1 MNMDLHFKNT
11 IRQVGLAGMLCFSSI
26 TNGLAD
32 PAPDLSQLPEYLA
45 NLGAFL
51 GYNISQP
58 PTTTALSTLLGGGLV
73 AENIEQTS
81 LATLLGT
88 FLNKTIVD
96 PNSSSPQ
103 IPLNQLINTV
113 FKTAPYSTP
122 STPSSGSVTVSAS
135 INQLPYQTNP
145 VSQTILDLLTTPDF
159 SFCKLV
165 TNCSTGNTST
175 GSLTSK
181 CCNTPHTY
189 LAQIGINTLGTLP
202 PPANIADP
210 LDPNIIKQLNSNSLV
225 GPLLLSTER
234 PTSASSTSS
243 SPNSSNSNL
252 WSSMS
257 TLTAV
262 SQAQAAANFIRYAS
276 SAVAPPPQTDLS
288 TYQTLYNLAMGL
300 PTPPKATPTSSELA
314 IAKSAQAQQSLATYL
329 TNMRTIAA
337 QTSVGVANLNELL
350 TKRLPQNPSGS
361 GAPTSQA
368 LNEYVMATRRL
379 YDVTI
384 PAPTGN
390 NPSTQWVDQIN
401 AASSAT
407 VQKEIAILLSE
418 INYQLYLSRQ
428 QQDRLILTNSIML
441 FQLSRLV
448 TPPPLQP
455 PNQ

>member
-1 MNMDLHFKNT
+1 MKMDFM
-11 IRQVGLAGMLCFSSI
+11 RQVGLAGLLCFNSI
-26 TNGLAD
+26 SLCLAD
-32 PAPDLSQLPEYLA
+32 PAPDLSQLPEYLS
-45 NLGAFL
+45 NLGGFL

-58 PTTTALSTLLGGGLV
+58 PATMLSTLLGGGTS
-73 AENIEQTS
+73 AENIQQTA

-96 PNSSSPQ
+96 PNSSSPE
-103 IPLNQLINTV
+103 IPLNQLINMV
-113 FKTAPYSTP
+113 FKTTPYNTPQSTN
-122 STPSSGSVTVSAS
+122 SGSGSVTVSTA

-145 VSQTILDLLTTPDF
+145 VSQSILDLLTTPDF
-159 SFCKLV
+159 SFCQLV
-165 TNCSTGNTST
+165 TQCPASNTT
-175 GSLTSK
+175 VGSLASK
-181 CCNTPHTY
+181 CCSTPHTY
-189 LAQIGINTLGTLP
+189 TAQIGINTLGTLP
-202 PPANIADP
+202 PPLNIADP
-210 LDPNIIKQLNSNSLV
+210 LDPNIIKQLNSNTLV
-225 GPLLLSTER
+225 GPLLLSTTN
-234 PTSASSTSS
+234 PTTSTSS
-243 SPNSSNSNL
+243 SPSTSNNS

-257 TLTAV
+257 TLKAV

-288 TYQTLYNLAMGL
+288 TYQILYNLAMGL
-300 PTPPKATPTSSELA
+300 PAPPKNTPSTTELA
-314 IAKSAQAQQSLATYL
+314 IMQSAKAQQSLATYL

-350 TKRLPQNPSGS
+350 TKRLPQNPSGT

-384 PAPTGN
+384 PAPSGN

-441 FQLSRLV
+441 FQLSHLV